1 MWRAG
6 WLHTCDSAGRKG
18 HLVLGHPA
26 FEVKNKRFFQDPL
39 LDMFWD
45 TSCGETSV
53 DMIYIYIDTLFI
65 ILFFLGSF
73 APRIWLGVSMTVL
86 DRRSQT
92 PLGAFQNALR
102 NGPIGDGCDRRVLIE
117 RCWATGLY
125 CTRSQVQRTVGA
137 GELGEKG
144 TNLHQPAICLNCLNW
159 MSMLWALIQAMLQ
172 FLCDPCDAEVVP
184 G

>member
-53 DMIYIYIDTLFI
+53 DMIYIYRYIIHYFVLFGIIRSKNSVGCFDDRLRPKESDTPW
-65 ILFFLGSF
+65 GV
-73 APRIWLGVSMTVL
+73 PKRIEERPDW
-86 DRRSQT
+86 RRMR
-92 PLGAFQNALR
+92 P
-102 NGPIGDGCDRRVLIE
+102 
-117 RCWATGLY
+117 
-125 CTRSQVQRTVGA
+125 
-137 GELGEKG
+137 KG
-144 TNLHQPAICLNCLNW
+144 TDRALLGDRALLH
-159 MSMLWALIQAMLQ
+159 
-172 FLCDPCDAEVVP
+172 
-184 G
+184 